1 MTTQVPECLHC
12 PFLCRGSKFL
22 LTLMQSV
29 FIFTSTVNHSP
40 QPHMPSLSPCCVVS
54 CRFGLFSLLYSCLCR
69 RILDKFIFH
78 LESILPPLQEYWS
91 SVVWTTCFPVSPLH
105 CHTGYDC
112 MGVTFDYFNAGCRL
126 PSWGHRAFSFIIQKA
141 QRAAWPCALT
151 R

>member
-12 PFLCRGSKFL
+12 PLSLPRKQIPIDSHAVSFYHHISCGPL
-22 LTLMQSV
+22 
-29 FIFTSTVNHSP
+29 P
-40 QPHMPSLSPCCVVS
+40 QPHTPSLSPCVVS
-54 CRFGLFSLLYSCLCR
+54 CRFGVFSLLFSCLCR
-69 RILDKFIFH
+69 LILDKFIFH
-78 LESILPPLQEYWS
+78 LESILPPLREYWS
-91 SVVWTTCFPVSPLH
+91 SVVWTTCFLVSPLH

-141 QRAAWPCALT
+141 QRAAWPCVLT